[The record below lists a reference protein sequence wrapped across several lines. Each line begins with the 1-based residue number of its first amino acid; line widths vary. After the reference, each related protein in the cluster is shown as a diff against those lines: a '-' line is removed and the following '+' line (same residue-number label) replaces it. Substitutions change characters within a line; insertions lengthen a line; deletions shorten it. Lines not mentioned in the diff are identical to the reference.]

1 MITDATAR
9 QKVIIAR
16 LCMALG
22 IKEEVE
28 QRLMSKGEA
37 GRLIREL
44 LARIKD
50 KNNLEKGVR

>member
-1 MITDATAR
+1 VITDATAR

-28 QRLMSKGEA
+28 QRLMPKGEA

-50 KNNLEKGVR
+50 KE